1 MKDTSL
7 PSHQELEKLRA
18 QVAYIHELEER
29 EKQLTTELADNH
41 EAIWQLRQNP
51 AYLEATAW
59 ERLEEVTNKIYK
71 GYTQR
76 LKAEFTLLTELDIQ
90 LCILLKLQFN
100 ISQIAS
106 ITAVSTSSVSVQKNR
121 LKKRLLQVNEHLFDD
136 NNKTL
141 DTFLLE
147 Y

>member
-7 PSHQELEKLRA
+7 PLHQEMEKLRA
-18 QVAYIHELEER
+18 QVDYIHELEER
-29 EKQLTTELADNH
+29 EKLLTSELADYH
-41 EAIWQLRQNP
+41 EVIWRLRQNP
-51 AYLEATAW
+51 VYLESAGW
-59 ERLEEVTNKIYK
+59 ERLEEVINIIYK

-76 LKAEFTLLTELDIQ
+76 LKSAFPLLTELDIQ
-90 LCILLKLQFN
+90 FCILLKLQFN

-106 ITAVSTSSVSVQKNR
+106 ITAVSISSVSVQKNR
-121 LKKRLLQVNEHLFDD
+121 LKKRLLQIDKHLFDD

>member
-1 MKDTSL
+1 MEDNSL
-7 PSHQELEKLRA
+7 LLHQELEKLRA

-29 EKQLTTELADNH
+29 EKLLITELVDYH
-41 EAIWQLRQNP
+41 EVIWRLRQNP
-51 AYLEATAW
+51 VYLEAAGW
-59 ERLEEVTNKIYK
+59 ERLEEVINKIYK

-76 LKAEFTLLTELDIQ
+76 LKAAFPLLTELDIQ
-90 LCILLKLQFN
+90 LCILLKFQFN

-106 ITAVSTSSVSVQKNR
+106 IIAVSTSSVSVQKNR
-121 LKKRLLQVNEHLFDD
+121 LKKRLLQTNEHLFDD

-147 Y
+147 F

>member
-1 MKDTSL
+1 MQRRKQSDSYAYRNQESRIEMKDTSL

-41 EAIWQLRQNP
+41 EVIWRLRQNP
-51 AYLEATAW
+51 VYLEATAW

-76 LKAEFTLLTELDIQ
+76 LKAALLSSLI
-90 LCILLKLQFN
+90 CN
-100 ISQIAS
+100 IRLSLSFAG
-106 ITAVSTSSVSVQKNR
+106 STMRPNI
-121 LKKRLLQVNEHLFDD
+121 
-136 NNKTL
+136 
-141 DTFLLE
+141 
-147 Y
+147 